1 MDDEGV
7 VVVEPTQKDFI
18 KGQILTIIYSIAV
31 IVLGTLYKLL
41 AYKTT
46 EDENH
51 RYWKNFDDALINRLF
66 IFNSL
71 NFYVPMIFIAL
82 DYRNPGNFD
91 ELFSLLLTQLA
102 VKQFGVNVVELFLPI
117 FKVKPSIVE
126 LQENYKK

>member
-7 VVVEPTQKDFI
+7 VVAEPTQKDFI